1 MFYSAL
7 RVYCIPL
14 HDSQFNGD
22 HSAYLVMRI
31 SKNDLPGLVFDPRIC
46 GETVS
51 CLIANS
57 THPPMYRILFLN
69 IRSGKYLIV
78 DVDAPHVSFPSI
90 VQTSIS
96 HIGFLNWI
104 ALHIVAPLWLS

>member
-57 THPPMYRILFLN
+57 THPPMYCILFLN